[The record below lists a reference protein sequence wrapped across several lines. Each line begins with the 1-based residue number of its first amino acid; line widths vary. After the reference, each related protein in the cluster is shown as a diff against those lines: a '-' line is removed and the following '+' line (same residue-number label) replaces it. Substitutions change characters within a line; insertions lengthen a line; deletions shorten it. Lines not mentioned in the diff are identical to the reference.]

1 MNVIVCM
8 KQVPDTE
15 TLIKI
20 KPDGSGIV
28 TDDIKYVMNVYCEFA
43 VEEAL
48 RIKEK
53 FGGQAILVTMGG
65 PGPWKRCAPVWPWGR
80 TGRSI

>member
-20 KPDGSGIV
+20 KPD
-28 TDDIKYVMNVYCEFA
+28 
-43 VEEAL
+43 
-48 RIKEK
+48 
-53 FGGQAILVTMGG
+53 
-65 PGPWKRCAPVWPWGR
+65 
-80 TGRSI
+80 